1 MADEPQG
8 APEGGAEPDYK
19 AKYEEALKHSREW
32 ERRAK
37 ENKAA
42 ADELEKARQ
51 AGKSAEEQIADLTRR
66 LDEKERAEKRAAL
79 AAKVAKE
86 KGVPADLIAGDDE
99 KQMSEW
105 AERLAAYGK
114 PKSAAKVSKPGT
126 FDREGGGGDSG
137 VRELAKMLL
146 GND

>member
-1 MADEPQG
+1 MADETQG
-8 APEGGAEPDYK
+8 APDGGEEPDYK

-51 AGKSAEEQIADLTRR
+51 AGKTAEEQIADLTRR

-114 PKSAAKVSKPGT
+114 TKPAPKVPKPGT
-126 FDREGGGGDSG
+126 FDRDGGGGDSG